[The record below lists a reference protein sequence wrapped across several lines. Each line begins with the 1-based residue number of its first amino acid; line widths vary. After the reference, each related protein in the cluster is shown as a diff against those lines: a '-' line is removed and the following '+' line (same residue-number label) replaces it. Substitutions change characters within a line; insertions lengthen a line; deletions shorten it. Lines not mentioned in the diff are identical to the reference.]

1 MYPASHYKIVDSHRI
16 QCHRCPHFCVL
27 EKLLRVIDAYN
38 VDLKSFRDDFNKDV
52 SGGELEPVLET
63 IKKISR
69 SDRHLEMEFLIQS
82 AHENQKSN
90 C

>member
-16 QCHRCPHFCVL
+16 QCHRCLNFRVL
-27 EKLLRVIDAYN
+27 EELLRVIDAFN
-38 VDLKSFRDDFNKDV
+38 VDLKSLCDDFYKNV
-52 SGGELEPVLET
+52 SGGELEPVLKT

-82 AHENQKSN
+82 AYENQKSN